1 MNYKTFYY
9 RKHRIKICYKTR
21 F

>member
-9 RKHRIKICYKTR
+9 RKHCIKNCYKMR